1 MSNSTETQEDID
13 REVVESDVTFV
24 GAGPACLA
32 GAIHLHNLIE
42 AHNEQADLNPDIEPI
57 NPKIVILEKGAEVGS
72 HGISKPSWIRLHS
85 QN

>member
-1 MSNSTETQEDID
+1 MSNSTQTTESQEDLD

-42 AHNEQADLNPDIEPI
+42 IHNEKADLDQNIAQRDGICLLYTKNCKNPD
-57 NPKIVILEKGAEVGS
+57 NVAHYV
-72 HGISKPSWIRLHS
+72 
-85 QN
+85 